1 METKS
6 NLPELAEKK
15 LSQSAKPIGFWGNIK
30 ARGMAKGHKTIY
42 KNVAAALNLQPED
55 DYIEIG
61 CGSGVFIKLY
71 ASFVH
76 SVAGL
81 DHSEDM
87 VKLATKINHE
97 RVKEGTTEFR
107 QGDASQLP
115 WEDKKFSA
123 AAAIATFMFWPKPL
137 VSLKEINRI
146 LRPGGQLVISL
157 GWNADDGMDHTK
169 QVKKYGIILYTGK
182 EMQDLFQEAR
192 FSKSFITY
200 SKGFRMPKLM
210 IARAVK

>member
-1 METKS
+1 MKIMNISE
-6 NLPELAEKK
+6 EK
-15 LSQSAKPIGFWGNIK
+15 LSLSAKPIGLRGNIR
-30 ARGMAKGHKTIY
+30 ARFMAKGHKTIY

-71 ASFVH
+71 ASFVD

-81 DHSEDM
+81 DYSEDM
-87 VKLATKINHE
+87 VKLTTKINHE
-97 RVKEGTTEFR
+97 RVIEGTAEFR

-115 WEDKKFSA
+115 WKDKKFSA

-146 LRPGGQLVISL
+146 LRPGGRLVISL
-157 GWNADDGMDHTK
+157 GWNADDGMNHTK

-182 EMQDLFQEAR
+182 EMQDMFKKAG
-192 FSKSFITY
+192 FSESSITY